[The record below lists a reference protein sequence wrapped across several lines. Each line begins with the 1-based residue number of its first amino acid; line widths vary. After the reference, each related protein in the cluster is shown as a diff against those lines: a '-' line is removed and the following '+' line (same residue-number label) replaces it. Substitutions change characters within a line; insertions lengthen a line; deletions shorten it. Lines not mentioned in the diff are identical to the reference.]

1 MRTEVINDFPPTITS
16 TPEPQISNLY
26 FPVNLTCEASGT
38 PEPDI
43 TWYKDGEK
51 IPDQRVPFLYIP
63 ELQLEDRG
71 FYHCVAENLIRMESD
86 EGIITTMLMHDTSE
100 NVVVNI
106 KGK

>member
-1 MRTEVINDFPPTITS
+1 MHTEVIKDLPPTITS
-16 TPEPQISNLY
+16 PPEPQLSNLY
-26 FPVNLTCEASGT
+26 FSVNLTCIASGT
-38 PEPDI
+38 PEPNI
-43 TWYKDGEK
+43 TWYKDGER
-51 IPDQRVPFLYIP
+51 IPDQRLPFLYLP

-86 EGIITTMLMHDTSE
+86 EGTITTMLMHDTSE